1 LTADATTIALGGT
14 TGVTALILDDEG
26 NEVADGTAV
35 LFTTNLA
42 ATGVTPIVTTT
53 DGTAT
58 AIFSGGTRA
67 GVATVTATTG
77 TVSASTSITIQ
88 AGSAGSLDFV
98 SADPTLIGVRGS
110 SLQQKSTITFRV
122 LDQNGNTVADGTQVS
137 FTLISGLG
145 GGEFIAPTTGG
156 TVAGLAA
163 TVLTS
168 GTVAGPVRIRASAIV
183 GTTTLTSS
191 STNVSITGGPPSGSH
206 LSLASS
212 FVNIAGQALFDVI
225 CSIDAKVA
233 DRFGNPVPPD
243 TTVSFFTNGGII
255 EAQGLTDDLGD
266 APSRIKT
273 ANPIPHVGPTKDTND
288 PRTGIV
294 TIMAVTQGEETF
306 VDSNGNG
313 LFDGPAEFPITTS
326 PDLDTPE
333 AFIDHI
339 TLCNG
344 TSFPTPCSPNQIT
357 PPVLSGNQQ
366 FDVTDPFELFL
377 DGNGSGAWDPPNG
390 VWDANKPIF
399 ASTQVLFS
407 GQTVLQVRPFINGTC
422 VDANPTLDVPNG
434 GFNEFCIF
442 VSDPGGHPLVSGT
455 TITAEVSGA
464 GEIGGTKTVTL
475 PDTQFIGAGTTFF
488 RFTVIDDEPD
498 PTKPSKSASVLV
510 SVKSLPIATC
520 PGGNGNQSFSFGGT
534 VN

>member
-1 LTADATTIALGGT
+1 M
-14 TGVTALILDDEG
+14 
-26 NEVADGTAV
+26 
-35 LFTTNLA
+35 
-42 ATGVTPIVTTT
+42 
-53 DGTAT
+53 
-58 AIFSGGTRA
+58 
-67 GVATVTATTG
+67 TATTG